1 MSTAPFKNLYK
12 KRKVQATQS
21 KSCLICYKPT
31 DTVLITLNSKDWFYV
46 CDVHLSDSNF
56 CDVVYMDDSNNDKM
70 KDLEKLVNDENAI
83 LKKIKHFETLKEQKN
98 NQFNKFKSY
107 LWSNKKDDDKDSK
120 GKDDGKG
127 KDKEKDSGA
136 ASTAKGSDMTIA
148 ELNTKIKELNNKDLK
163 AAKDEIANFSKTF
176 RKYRL
181 STVFYKNR
189 LMLDYK
195 KQKRI
200 EQQKKLQDGTLFP
213 SIDDLPSLP
222 AK

>member
-21 KSCLICYKPT
+21 KSCSICYKPT

-46 CDVHLSDSNF
+46 CDVHLADSNF

-70 KDLEKLVNDENAI
+70 KELEKLVNDENSI
-83 LKKIKHFETLKEQKN
+83 LKKIKHFENLKEQKN

-107 LWSNKKDDDKDSK
+107 IWSNKKADGKNSEDGKDEKDKDKSN
-120 GKDDGKG
+120 
-127 KDKEKDSGA
+127 DSDA
-136 ASTAKGSDMTIA
+136 ASTGKDSDMTIA

-163 AAKDEIANFSKTF
+163 TAKDEIANFNKTF
-176 RKYRL
+176 RKYKL

-195 KQKRI
+195 KQKRV

-213 SIDDLPSLP
+213 SIDGLPSLP
-222 AK
+222 TK